1 MSPAD
6 PPPDL
11 LPHAGFVFVLLEQ
24 AQQAVLAEAEGVLA
38 AIPPGPAGPELSFL
52 QRYKAIA
59 DTLLGDAEEGEDQS
73 MGEDSLEPR
82 ACLAGELAVDLLAPR
97 DGDAPGV
104 VLQPPPPTRA
114 WAHLIRLAVPALRA
128 QAESFSG
135 GGDGGG
141 AGGAWLVEGL
151 ASGSAVEAP
160 VSVQQVHGL
169 LAKMQALVASE
180 SRVGSERPDRPSTL
194 PSAPAPYGFRGGRR
208 EVSEIR
214 HALVGCLGA
223 AMMVQNAEETAPD
236 GGGRGGWKAAAGGG
250 GRGKRLP
257 AGALIV
263 PRVDV

>member
-1 MSPAD
+1 M
-6 PPPDL
+6 
-11 LPHAGFVFVLLEQ
+11 E
-24 AQQAVLAEAEGVLA
+24 
-38 AIPPGPAGPELSFL
+38 
-52 QRYKAIA
+52 
-59 DTLLGDAEEGEDQS
+59 
-73 MGEDSLEPR
+73 EDSLEPR

-97 DGDAPGV
+97 DGAGRDPHAPGV

-128 QAESFSG
+128 QAGSFS
-135 GGDGGG
+135 DGG
-141 AGGAWLVEGL
+141 AGGGWQIEGL

-160 VSVQQVHGL
+160 VSAQQVHAL

-194 PSAPAPYGFRGGRR
+194 PSAPAPYGFRGGRE
-208 EVSEIR
+208 EVLEIR

-236 GGGRGGWKAAAGGG
+236 GVNRGGWKAPLAGGG
-250 GRGKRLP
+250 GKRLP